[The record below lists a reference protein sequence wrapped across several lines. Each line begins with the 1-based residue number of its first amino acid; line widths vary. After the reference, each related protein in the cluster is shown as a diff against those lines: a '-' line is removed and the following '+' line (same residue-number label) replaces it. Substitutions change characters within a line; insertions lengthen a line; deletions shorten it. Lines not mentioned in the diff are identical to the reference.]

1 MYAASFSARF
11 ERDVKA
17 CKKRHWDMDSLKRAM
32 TDLLA
37 SDEAKLDASYGDHSL
52 KGALKGF
59 RSIHVD
65 SAPNPPKDTWVL
77 MYKIANGEIL
87 FTRTG
92 THEEVYG
99 K

>member
-1 MYAASFSARF
+1 MWQVFAKSA
-11 ERDVKA
+11 KA
-17 CKKRHWDMDSLKRAM
+17 LP
-32 TDLLA
+32 LN
-37 SDEAKLDASYGDHSL
+37 
-52 KGALKGF
+52 
-59 RSIHVD
+59 

-92 THEEVYG
+92 THEEMYG